1 MRILVTGVKGQLGY
15 DVVNELKKRGHT
27 PIGVDVEEMDITDA
41 SAVEKEIKKEPL
53 DAVIHC
59 AAYTAVDAA
68 EDNREL
74 CMQVNAEGTRNIA
87 RVCRELDLK
96 MVYISTDYVFDGEG
110 ERPWEP
116 DDPREPL
123 NVYGES
129 KYQGELAVEEYLE
142 KYFTVRIA
150 WVFGVNGKNFIKTML
165 RLAESQKEINVV
177 NDQIGSPTY
186 TYDLAVLLADMVSD
200 SYYPPFLV
208 EKVRGEILS
217 LIRLLE
223 EGETDREAIQGE
235 LDRMTRAINDL
246 KEEFDENNSE
256 IETVARD
263 SIAVTVRDI
272 LGWFGID
279 IDTETALR
287 ERDW

>member
-1 MRILVTGVKGQLGY
+1 MSCWRIWC
-15 DVVNELKKRGHT
+15 
-27 PIGVDVEEMDITDA
+27 P
-41 SAVEKEIKKEPL
+41 
-53 DAVIHC
+53 
-59 AAYTAVDAA
+59 TA
-68 EDNREL
+68 
-74 CMQVNAEGTRNIA
+74 T
-87 RVCRELDLK
+87 
-96 MVYISTDYVFDGEG
+96 T
-110 ERPWEP
+110 
-116 DDPREPL
+116 
-123 NVYGES
+123 
-129 KYQGELAVEEYLE
+129 
-142 KYFTVRIA
+142 
-150 WVFGVNGKNFIKTML
+150 
-165 RLAESQKEINVV
+165 
-177 NDQIGSPTY
+177 
-186 TYDLAVLLADMVSD
+186 
-200 SYYPPFLV
+200 PPFLV

-223 EGETDREAIQGE
+223 EGETDREAIQKE